1 MIDVQFRPDES
12 RTDGQSGQTYANE
25 RCKLLT
31 DRQAENHS
39 CDESFYLIVLKQ
51 ALISS
56 LS

>member
-1 MIDVQFRPDES
+1 MIVVQFRPDES